1 MFTGIIETIG
11 QVTGREEEGGNV
23 HLQIRSSITHEMKI
37 DQSVAHN
44 GVCLTVVDIQGDQYT
59 VTAVEETL
67 NRSNIGM
74 LMVGNHVNLERSM
87 RLGDR
92 LDGHMVQGHVD
103 CMATLTILDERDGSW
118 WLTFTY
124 PERYRELLVEK
135 GSVCVNGVSLT
146 VAEVEEDTFSVAIIP
161 YTWEHTN
168 LQHLWVGEHVNIEFD
183 IAAKYYNQAIAKYLQ
198 GIN

>member
-11 QVTGREEEGGNV
+11 QVTNREEEGANV
-23 HLQIRSSITHEMKI
+23 HLHIRSSITHEMKI

-44 GVCLTVVDIQGDQYT
+44 GVCLTVVDIQGDQYK

-67 NRSNIGM
+67 DRSNIGM
-74 LMVGNHVNLERSM
+74 LMVGNHVNLERSI

-146 VAEVEEDTFSVAIIP
+146 VAEVEDDTFSVAIIP